1 MALMAASDPQI
12 IQIDCHIRDKFGVFP
27 GLRNDESTIV
37 RGSKSDCFTCRCLE
51 RFLTGGAAISL
62 PIPFNLG
69 VFIAACQTSSSEDSW
84 SSKLDAIILGG
95 IIFEILLDKIV
106 IFTVFRA
113 SFNWDPQMEFLIY
126 LMLHWLDLSFFYR
139 MLSLLLH
146 SVIQV
151 VDLLLT
157 QIRD

>member
-1 MALMAASDPQI
+1 M
-12 IQIDCHIRDKFGVFP
+12 K
-27 GLRNDESTIV
+27 
-37 RGSKSDCFTCRCLE
+37 
-51 RFLTGGAAISL
+51 RFLASGAAISL
-62 PIPFNLG
+62 SIPFNLG
-69 VFIAACQTSSSEDSW
+69 ILIAACKTSSSEDSW

-95 IIFEILLDKIV
+95 IIFELLFNEVV

-126 LMLHWLDLSFFYR
+126 LMLHWLDLSFLDR